1 MYRLL
6 ETIRVEDGEALHLDY
21 HQKRIDKST
30 KGLFIQDVIKKQVLP
45 NKGCF
50 KLRCVYTVNGVEE
63 ITITPYIK
71 HKISTFRIVND
82 NLITYSYKY
91 ENRSPINRLFQL
103 RNGCDDIIIVKNGFV
118 TDSSF
123 ANIVLHDGEKWIT
136 PNTPLL
142 EGTCRDRLIHDGAI
156 TEEPIGKSK
165 LYSCHRLVLINAM
178 LSFDENSYVAINSK
192 SILDEI

>member
-123 ANIVLHDGEKWIT
+123 ANIVLYDGQKWIT

-142 EGTCRDRLIHDGAI
+142 EGTCRNRLIQNDI
-156 TEEPIGKSK
+156 ISEEQIDVPK
-165 LYSCHRLVLINAM
+165 LYSCHKLVLINAM
-178 LSFDENSYVAINSK
+178 LDFDESCYVAINNK
-192 SILDEI
+192 NILADL